1 MRRTHVQGFRGLI
14 ILAAV
19 MALGLTGCD
28 YWPPALLAQLEQLRN
43 HVQDISDER
52 SRLETQLRESVLGK
66 DDLQVKLQK
75 LSDENQTL
83 RDRIAHLEKKVASR
97 KSTRA
102 VASKSV
108 SSKRIAR
115 TPSRARAARVLAV
128 QRPPMT
134 GKDVKAVQRGLKRI
148 GVPVDLDGV
157 YGVDTRAAVR
167 WFQRKHDLRVD
178 GVVGPGTRSAID
190 REASRQN
197 HARVVRLR
205 QPIMQGA
212 DVKMIQKALRH
223 AGLSV
228 RVDGAFGSRTRNAVR
243 SFQREL
249 GLRADGVVGPATR
262 SALGLS

>member
-1 MRRTHVQGFRGLI
+1 MRRPHVQGFRGSI

-43 HVQDISDER
+43 HVQDLSDER
-52 SRLETQLRESVLGK
+52 ARLDAQLRESAVGK
-66 DDLQVKLQK
+66 DDLQAKLQE
-75 LSDENQTL
+75 LSRKNQTL
-83 RDRIAHLEKKVASR
+83 RDRIARLERTTTSQRR
-97 KSTRA
+97 KLA
-102 VASKSV
+102 VASKSM
-108 SSKRIAR
+108 SSTSIAR
-115 TPSRARAARVLAV
+115 TPSRARAARVLAM
-128 QRPPMT
+128 QQPPMK
-134 GKDVKAVQRGLKRI
+134 GKDVKTVQRGLKRI

-178 GVVGPGTRSAID
+178 GVVGPGTRSAIE
-190 REASRQN
+190 REAARQN
-197 HARVVRLR
+197 HVRVVRLR

-228 RVDGAFGSRTRNAVR
+228 RVDGAFGSRTRDAVK

>member
-1 MRRTHVQGFRGLI
+1 MRRPHVQGFRGLI

-43 HVQDISDER
+43 HVQDLSDER
-52 SRLETQLRESVLGK
+52 ARLDAQLRESVVGK
-66 DDLQVKLQK
+66 DDLQAKLQE
-75 LSDENQTL
+75 LSRENQTL
-83 RDRIAHLEKKVASR
+83 RDRIARLERTTTSQRR
-97 KSTRA
+97 KLA
-102 VASKSV
+102 VASKSM

-115 TPSRARAARVLAV
+115 KPSRARAARVLAM
-128 QRPPMT
+128 QRPPMK

-157 YGVDTRAAVR
+157 YGVNTRAAVR

-190 REASRQN
+190 REAARQN
-197 HARVVRLR
+197 HARVVRL
-205 QPIMQGA
+205 QTPIMQGA
-212 DVKMIQKALRH
+212 DVKVIQKALRH

-228 RVDGAFGSRTRNAVR
+228 RVDGAFGSKTRDAVK
-243 SFQREL
+243 SFQREF

-262 SALGLS
+262 SALGVS

>member
-19 MALGLTGCD
+19 MGLGLTGCD

-148 GVPVDLDGV
+148 GGS
-157 YGVDTRAAVR
+157 GRSGR
-167 WFQRKHDLRVD
+167 CLRSRHQSR
-178 GVVGPGTRSAID
+178 GQVVST
-190 REASRQN
+190 Q
-197 HARVVRLR
+197 ARLAGRR
-205 QPIMQGA
+205 RRGA
-212 DVKMIQKALRH
+212 RH
-223 AGLSV
+223 AVSD
-228 RVDGAFGSRTRNAVR
+228 RPGS
-243 SFQREL
+243 FPPEPRE
-249 GLRADGVVGPATR
+249 GGPPSTTDHAGR
-262 SALGLS
+262 